1 MRTRETAGANNEIIP
16 RGGARARVFE
26 VKPSPF
32 FDIFVGL
39 GEKAGEHG
47 VCLDGFW
54 RKRFKL
60 RKPKTCKKR
69 FENLVTKRILFNT
82 YF

>member
-32 FDIFVGL
+32 FDIFVGF
-39 GEKAGEHG
+39 G
-47 VCLDGFW
+47 
-54 RKRFKL
+54 
-60 RKPKTCKKR
+60 KKR
-69 FENLVTKRILFNT
+69 ARAGFVRTGFLA
-82 YF
+82 